1 MYCML
6 RISLIIPDYFIDID
20 VSLLLFFASFNQLKL
35 AKKSK
40 IKHSVFFLFY
50 LFRSGKWS
58 KKIPECLSKMSIE
71 VFQSLHVD
79 HRDLRQLAS
88 SELSSQC
95 GCPSQRSHSWMQWG
109 GRWHWNWCW
118 VQRPGDKGGAGAMEL
133 LTAVRGI
140 RSRERS
146 RLHVCIQRE
155 HNQDWT
161 T

>member
-1 MYCML
+1 MCHCYT
-6 RISLIIPDYFIDID
+6 
-20 VSLLLFFASFNQLKL
+20 LFCCCQFDFCPSTNWSWQK
-35 AKKSK
+35 K

-50 LFRSGKWS
+50 FFRSGKWS
-58 KKIPECLSKMSIE
+58 KKIPECLRMHSNPATNSKMSIE
-71 VFQSLHVD
+71 VFQCLHVV

-118 VQRPGDKGGAGAMEL
+118 VQRPGDKGGAGAMDL
-133 LTAVRGI
+133 LAAVRGI
-140 RSRERS
+140 RSSECF